1 MNLFEVTLVPRRVY
15 ATSTDDATGEVSLT
29 LSDAEVVLDRQGHE
43 TWNTIAQSLWGGRRC
58 SELPELLHRPEEQ
71 VAALLRRFQ
80 QAGLLVE
87 PVGGCRQ
94 ISGREFYEK
103 HFEPLLPSWLNK
115 AFSHP
120 FWDRMM
126 EGRGSARLYGGW
138 LIELYHYTRNAN
150 RHMPLAAA
158 HCRAKPIKALL
169 AKHYEEEWN
178 HYHFFSRAAQAM
190 GFPATAVRDSSP
202 LPMTMEMS
210 DFMRQAA
217 RTDILCYAVCS
228 AVLEGTTV
236 DGAAFNPF
244 YEKVQ
249 QLYGVPAAAVKPI
262 YDHLELDAKYQHA
275 NLFQEICEHEGWIS
289 PKRAAQVLDFGH
301 QMVEHIWLWTD
312 NIERYYGDPAHTMPR
327 PKFDIRKD

>member
-1 MNLFEVTLVPRRVY
+1 MNLKEVNLVPRRVY
-15 ATSTDDATGEVSLT
+15 ATKNDDSTGEVALT
-29 LSDAEVVLDRQGHE
+29 LSDAEVVLDRPGHAA
-43 TWNTIAQSLWGGRRC
+43 WSAIAESLWGGHAC
-58 SELPELLHRPEEQ
+58 SDLPAVLDRPEHQVAKLLHRFE
-71 VAALLRRFQ
+71 

-87 PVGGCRQ
+87 REGSRQ
-94 ISGREFYEK
+94 ISGAEFYKE

-126 EGRGSARLYGGW
+126 DGRGSARLYAGW
-138 LIELYHYTRNAN
+138 LIELYHYTRNAS
-150 RHMPLAAA
+150 RHMPLATA

-178 HYHFFSRAAQAM
+178 HYHFFSRAAAAM
-190 GFPATAVRDSSP
+190 GFPAQSVRDSAP

-217 RTDILCYAVCS
+217 RTDVMCYAICS
-228 AVLEGTTV
+228 AVLEGTTT
-236 DGAAFNPF
+236 DGTAFNPF
-244 YEKVQ
+244 YEKAQ
-249 QLYGVPAAAVKPI
+249 ELYGVPAEAVKPI

-275 NLFQEICEHEGWIS
+275 NLFQEICEHEGWFS
-289 PKRAAQVLDFGH
+289 TTRAAQVLDFGH

-312 NIERYYGDPAHTMPR
+312 NIEQYYGNQASRMPR
-327 PKFDIRKD
+327 PQFDAYKD